1 MVGFVSRVWVS
12 LFLGLVAQ
20 LKKGAGGGL
29 DLFGVGQAWGPAVGG
44 FILIVILVVL
54 PLPLLL
60 AVFMV
65 PECCLNLGP
74 GLVQSI

>member
-1 MVGFVSRVWVS
+1 MGGAV
-12 LFLGLVAQ
+12 
-20 LKKGAGGGL
+20 KKGAGGGRGL
-29 DLFGVGQAWGPAVGG
+29 DLCGVGQALGPAVGG